1 MVGLAETLSRLSQ
14 SRVAASARHAPVVGD
29 RLSDIDDFG
38 SNPGQLRARI
48 YIPDGLA
55 DNAALV
61 VVLHGCTQTAAGYDL
76 SAGWSALADRHGF
89 ALLFPEQ
96 RQANNPN
103 MCFNWFV
110 PHHVQRGS
118 GEALSIKQMVDTV
131 RARHGVDPNRIFV
144 SGLSAGGA
152 MAGAMLATYPEVFAG
167 GAIIG
172 GLPYGVAT
180 SVPSAFK
187 AMAGQIDADEVE
199 LMAKVRSAS
208 PHQGPWPTLSIWH
221 GTADRTVQAAN
232 AAAVLDQW
240 RAVHALP
247 AAPSR
252 TEAVAGFTRRV
263 WTDGNGRDA
272 IEEYLIPGMGHG
284 TPLDSRSGIGRAAPF
299 MLDIGICSS
308 QQLLSFWGLATNEQ
322 PVSAPA
328 AVPQLRP
335 APVEPR
341 IARLEPIP
349 LKAPPPQRPAATG
362 VGKVIED
369 ALRAAGLMK

>member
-1 MVGLAETLSRLSQ
+1 MVGLAETLSRLSKH
-14 SRVAASARHAPVVGD
+14 RAGPSARRGSVEGD

-38 SNPGQLRARI
+38 SNPGQLRARA
-48 YIPDGLA
+48 YIPDGL
-55 DNAALV
+55 DEGAALV

-96 RQANNPN
+96 RQSNNPN
-103 MCFNWFV
+103 LCFNWFV

-118 GEALSIKQMVDTV
+118 GEVLSIKQMIDTV
-131 RARHGVDPNRIFV
+131 SARHGIDPGRIFV
-144 SGLSAGGA
+144 TGLSAGGA
-152 MAGAMLATYPEVFAG
+152 MAGAMLATYPDVFAG

-172 GLPYGVAT
+172 GLPYGLAT
-180 SVPSAFK
+180 SVPSAFQI
-187 AMAGQIDADEVE
+187 MAGQINADPVE
-199 LMAKVRSAS
+199 LMGKVRAAS

-240 RAVHALP
+240 RSLHGLP

-263 WTDGNGRDA
+263 WTDPNGRDA

-284 TPLDSRSGIGRAAPF
+284 TPLDARSGVGKAAPF
-299 MLDIGICSS
+299 MLDVGICSS
-308 QQLLSFWGLATNEQ
+308 QQVLRFWGVATGEL
-322 PVSAPA
+322 PVGATA
-328 AVPQLRP
+328 ALPQVRP

-341 IARLEPIP
+341 IAKLEPIP
-349 LKAPPPQRPAATG
+349 LKAPPPHQPTASG